1 MGGVA
6 GHMAHLSEDTDL
18 TFNEIVSVLPKS
30 QVPTLK
36 TQLKRLTVKTYF

>member
-18 TFNEIVSVLPKS
+18 QRLLMLPKRS
-30 QVPTLK
+30 M
-36 TQLKRLTVKTYF
+36 VKTYF